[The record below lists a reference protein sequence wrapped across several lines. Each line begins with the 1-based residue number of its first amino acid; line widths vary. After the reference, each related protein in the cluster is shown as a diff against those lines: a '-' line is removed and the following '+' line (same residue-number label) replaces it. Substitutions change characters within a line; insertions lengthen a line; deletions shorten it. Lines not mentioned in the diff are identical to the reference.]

1 MAPWIAMSLSLGGG
15 RQKLDRDWLHPSR
28 TDADRPRCG
37 SGRPNWSAII
47 SMRGTLVSFFIID
60 DGCLWGKITPPIS
73 GPMTFHLAV
82 WRSPRR
88 PSWFVYLMP
97 VLNTHTHT
105 HTHTRRLVFSFCF
118 DFVPKKPL
126 RFFSLLFF
134 LVGRGAFICLFF
146 FLSFV
151 FQFWSR
157 VNGNRDASLGGRL
170 SVRVSRPFLFGCCFF
185 LVFFVRRPHT
195 AVKRKREKEKNG
207 PPQQK
212 KTNKQ
217 TKQHKPAR
225 HRSEHSDWP
234 TVSTVLSANSVV
246 LSFGRTFLL
255 LLMLLLLLLLLLP

>member
-1 MAPWIAMSLSLGGG
+1 MSSRENYAANQRANDVPPCRLKVPTAAILICLS
-15 RQKLDRDWLHPSR
+15 
-28 TDADRPRCG
+28 DA
-37 SGRPNWSAII
+37 S
-47 SMRGTLVSFFIID
+47 LE
-60 DGCLWGKITPPIS
+60 
-73 GPMTFHLAV
+73 
-82 WRSPRR
+82 
-88 PSWFVYLMP
+88 
-97 VLNTHTHT
+97 HTHT
-105 HTHTRRLVFSFCF
+105 HTDTHAPTRFLFLFRFRSEEALEILFS
-118 DFVPKKPL
+118 
-126 RFFSLLFF
+126 SFF

-255 LLMLLLLLLLLLP
+255 LLMLLLLLLLLP